1 MHRNDLLVFL
11 LLATLL
17 AVGCQEDLAMPP
29 AYVLVEGFELSTPG
43 VGGGRGDITE
53 VWAFAGDEYL
63 GAFPLPARIPV
74 YLAGPTDMRF
84 QPGVRRNG
92 IRAQPDQYEFY
103 EAPRRTLDLTPGQSI
118 GLGTL
123 PTGYRSDVRFG
134 FVESFEPGASRVFT
148 ESIEGT
154 ELLGATVDCVS
165 SGERS
170 GRLLL
175 TEANATVAI
184 ASDVAISDL
193 FTERPYV
200 WLEVDVKSDAP
211 VVWGVMG
218 MDAQGFPVREF
229 DPGSRPTEEWTKIY
243 FELTEVIAAANVE
256 TLRVFFFANLP
267 EGATEAE
274 VFLDNVRLLYF

>member
-1 MHRNDLLVFL
+1 MASAPSPISTNFTKRH
-11 LLATLL
+11 
-17 AVGCQEDLAMPP
+17 AVR
-29 AYVLVEGFELSTPG
+29 STSP
-43 VGGGRGDITE
+43 RGK
-53 VWAFAGDEYL
+53 A
-63 GAFPLPARIPV
+63 
-74 YLAGPTDMRF
+74 
-84 QPGVRRNG
+84 
-92 IRAQPDQYEFY
+92 
-103 EAPRRTLDLTPGQSI
+103 LTS
-118 GLGTL
+118 GTL
-123 PTGYRSDVRFG
+123 STGYRSDVRFG
-134 FVESFEPGASRVFT
+134 FIECFEPGSTRVFT
-148 ESIEGT
+148 EIVEGT
-154 ELLGATVDCVS
+154 GVLEPTTECVL
-165 SGERS
+165 SGEQS

-193 FTERPYV
+193 FDERPYV

-218 MDAQGFPVREF
+218 VDSQGFSIREF
-229 DPGSRPTEEWTKIY
+229 DPGSRPADDWTKIY